1 MVPERV
7 RPPYAADER
16 TQLIGWLDLQR
27 SIVHYKCEGLSD
39 ANAHKAVL
47 PDSPLMTA
55 AGLVQHLRWV
65 EHCWFNVMFLGES
78 NEHNPQFH
86 DPDGGDFMVDAGV
99 PLAQVLDEYAAQCAD
114 SNRIA
119 AEHALDDTGRN
130 TDFDAG
136 AASLRWVV
144 LHMIEETGR
153 HAGHLDLIRELLDGG
168 KGYY

>member
-1 MVPERV
+1 MVPQRV

-39 ANAHKAVL
+39 ADAHKAVL
-47 PDSPLMTA
+47 PASPLMTA

-65 EHCWFNVMFLGES
+65 EHCWFNVLFLGES
-78 NEHNPQFH
+78 SEHNPQFH
-86 DPDGGDFMVDAGV
+86 DPDDGDFMVDPGV
-99 PLAQVLDEYAAQCAD
+99 PLAQVLDEYAAQCSA
-114 SNRIA
+114 SNEITA
-119 AEHALDDTGRN
+119 GHALDDTGKN

-136 AASLRWVV
+136 AASLRWIL
-144 LHMIEETGR
+144 LHMVEETGR
-153 HAGHLDLIRELLDGG
+153 HAGQLDIVRELIDGA